1 MRGAG
6 RSPPTTINPAL
17 TKGPNFAAISA
28 CWITVALQVS
38 TCGGVLPTGDPMQEA
53 RQTQNAKQTSGAFSN
68 FVTAQKE
75 KTPSVVRLM
84 RGLEESTLFK
94 AFQY

>member
-1 MRGAG
+1 
-6 RSPPTTINPAL
+6 
-17 TKGPNFAAISA
+17 
-28 CWITVALQVS
+28 
-38 TCGGVLPTGDPMQEA
+38 MQEA
-53 RQTQNAKQTSGAFSN
+53 RQTQNAKQTSGAFSI

-94 AFQY
+94 AFHY